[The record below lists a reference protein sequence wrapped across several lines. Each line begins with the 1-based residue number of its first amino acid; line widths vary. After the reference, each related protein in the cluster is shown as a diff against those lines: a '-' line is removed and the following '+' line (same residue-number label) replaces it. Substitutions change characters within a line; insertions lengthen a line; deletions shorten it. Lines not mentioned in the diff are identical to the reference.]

1 MSEREVAQSRDPREI
16 MRAIPTLLVLYIQ
29 VVCGCTLTPR
39 IVLGVRGTLPFVR
52 RSPLVLATESGRSA
66 SDDSGTS
73 STSSTSTSDLSRQE
87 KRLRAERLALQAER
101 AALELAALELDAA
114 QLRREA
120 ESLAPQEPAAA
131 TAPISGSVTASETPE
146 AATKAPGA
154 PGSAS
159 PIEQLL
165 ASLKSNSST
174 DASASRDGGSAAQS
188 KPPASLSGSS
198 LAEVLS
204 GQSEG
209 ALQLSEAQ
217 VSLARTR
224 VFDYDTFYVSQVE
237 QSFIGTIFRGNLRT
251 NTSVVY
257 ARVSAKAAAEPELEG
272 IQFLLLQDPL
282 ALTLEGLQMGEE
294 RKPVFLALPARA
306 TALRQKI
313 PELSVVLL
321 GAAASVITTLGFAL
335 SVYILADGGAMLE
348 QISKGDAAPVEA
360 AS

>member
-1 MSEREVAQSRDPREI
+1 MWTN
-16 MRAIPTLLVLYIQ
+16 PTLLVLYIQ

-52 RSPLVLATESGRSA
+52 RSPLVLATESGRSD
-66 SDDSGTS
+66 SDDSSTS
-73 STSSTSTSDLSRQE
+73 STSSTGSSSASDLSRQE

-120 ESLAPQEPAAA
+120 ESLAPREAPPAAAA
-131 TAPISGSVTASETPE
+131 TAPISGSVTASETPA

-174 DASASRDGGSAAQS
+174 DAGASRAGGQS

-198 LAEVLS
+198 LTEVLS

-217 VSLARTR
+217 VSLARNR

-257 ARVSAKAAAEPELEG
+257 ARVSAKAAAEPELAG

-282 ALTLEGLQMGEE
+282 ALTLEGLQAGEE
-294 RKPVFLALPARA
+294 RKPVFL
-306 TALRQKI
+306 
-313 PELSVVLL
+313 
-321 GAAASVITTLGFAL
+321 
-335 SVYILADGGAMLE
+335 
-348 QISKGDAAPVEA
+348 
-360 AS
+360 